1 MGELKDFL
9 ASFLMPQR
17 LARIRDVLSKR
28 TNHITVVLEDIYD
41 PHNASAVLRSCD
53 AMGIQTVHIIQKRH
67 TFQVKEGV
75 SMGTGRWLDLR
86 MHKETSECFDELRKN
101 GYSIASASPPLPGT
115 VLLPDFQ
122 SPGKTAIV
130 LGSEKDG
137 LSPFARENSDC
148 LITIPMFGFAESFNL
163 SVSGAILL
171 YALRSRDGVPGL
183 TTAESEAL
191 ELEWIRKSLRNAE
204 ELEKAYHAKGDAEE
218 GSSRR

>member
-1 MGELKDFL
+1 
-9 ASFLMPQR
+9 
-17 LARIRDVLSKR
+17 
-28 TNHITVVLEDIYD
+28 
-41 PHNASAVLRSCD
+41 
-53 AMGIQTVHIIQKRH
+53 
-67 TFQVKEGV
+67 
-75 SMGTGRWLDLR
+75 MGTGRWLDLR

-101 GYSIASASPPLPGT
+101 GYLVASASPPLPGT

>member
-101 GYSIASASPPLPGT
+101 GYLVASASPPLPGT

-148 LITIPMFGFAESFNL
+148 LITIPMFGFAECLNLIRVPGCHHYVHYPRRDHTLGHRAFTMSIVSGKWKTGL
-163 SVSGAILL
+163 SVLGQVQSVMLPYRAN
-171 YALRSRDGVPGL
+171 P
-183 TTAESEAL
+183 
-191 ELEWIRKSLRNAE
+191 
-204 ELEKAYHAKGDAEE
+204 
-218 GSSRR
+218 